1 MKTLKTLI
9 AAALASATLLAAG
22 AADAAYWGPMHRPG
36 DNHVVRY
43 MPGPQRWVRGERF
56 VPAYG
61 RFVMV
66 DDWRGFR
73 LPRPEFSAHWVRV
86 GGEFLLISNRT
97 GRILDVVVRY

>member
-1 MKTLKTLI
+1 MKTLKTLVAASL
-9 AAALASATLLAAG
+9 AAATLMGANAAN
-22 AADAAYWGPMHRPG
+22 AAYWGPMHRHG
-36 DNHVVRY
+36 DNYVVRY
-43 MPGPQRWVRGERF
+43 MPGPHRWVRGERF

-66 DDWRGFR
+66 EDWRGFR
-73 LPRPEFSAHWVRV
+73 LPAPVFGAHWVRE

>member
-1 MKTLKTLI
+1 MKTLKTLVT
-9 AAALASATLLAAG
+9 AALAAATLLSAS

-43 MPGPQRWVRGERF
+43 MPGPHRWVRGERF
-56 VPAYG
+56 VPTYG
-61 RFVMV
+61 RFMMV

-73 LPRPEFSAHWVRV
+73 LPRPMFDAHWVRV
-86 GGEFLLISNRT
+86 GGEFLLVSNRT